1 MVKKIKKNLGGMP
14 RLMIL
19 VLALLVLIFGASL
32 SKNNQKPQDLE
43 VKKSAFKASLDQEQ
57 KETEEK
63 KKAEEEK
70 KRQEEE
76 TKKFITNFGPCRY
89 LPILTYHHIGSG
101 TNPLFV
107 KSEIF
112 DAQMD
117 YLKKKGYTAVTLKE
131 VVENLQSGQV
141 LPNKP
146 VVLTFDDG
154 YRDFYG
160 NALPILSKYSLRATL
175 FVITQLV
182 GGDDYVTW
190 DQLRVIVSSG
200 LVTIG
205 DHTLSHVSLPSVEE
219 PEARN
224 QILSA
229 KSILETNLGVTVDT
243 FAYPYGGVSE
253 EAEKVLAEG
262 EFVAAVTTK
271 RGLSCAKLPYELPRV
286 RIGNAPLSSYGL

>member
-1 MVKKIKKNLGGMP
+1 MP
-14 RLMIL
+14 RLIIL
-19 VLALLVLIFGASL
+19 VLAFLLLIFGVTL
-32 SKNNQKPQDLE
+32 SKNNQKPQDSE
-43 VKKSAFKASLDQEQ
+43 VKESAFKASLDQAQ
-57 KETEEK
+57 KEAEEK
-63 KKAEEEK
+63 KIAEEEK

-76 TKKFITNFGPCRY
+76 TKKFIANFGPCRY
-89 LPILTYHHIGSG
+89 LPILTYHHIGEG

-107 KSEIF
+107 KTETF
-112 DAQMD
+112 DSQMD
-117 YLKKKGYTAVTLKE
+117 YLKKKGYTAVTLKD
-131 VVENLQSGQV
+131 VVSNLQSGQV

-154 YRDFYG
+154 YRDFYE
-160 NALPILSKYSLRATL
+160 NAFPILSKYSLSATL
-175 FVITQLV
+175 FVITQHV
-182 GGDDYVTW
+182 GGGEYVTW
-190 DQLRVIVSSG
+190 DQLKVMVSSG

-219 PEARN
+219 PEVRN

-229 KSILETNLGVTVDT
+229 KSIIESNLGVTVNT

-262 EFVAAVTTK
+262 GFVAAVTTK

-286 RIGNAPLSSYGL
+286 RVGNLPLSNYGL

>member
-1 MVKKIKKNLGGMP
+1 MP
-14 RLMIL
+14 RLIIL
-19 VLALLVLIFGASL
+19 VLAFLALIFGVTL
-32 SKNNQKPQDLE
+32 SKNNQKPQNLE
-43 VKKSAFKASLDQEQ
+43 VKESAFKASLDQAQ
-57 KETEEK
+57 KEAEEK
-63 KKAEEEK
+63 KKAEEET
-70 KRQEEE
+70 KR
-76 TKKFITNFGPCRY
+76 FITNFGPCRY
-89 LPILTYHHIGSG
+89 LPILTYHHIGGG

-112 DAQMD
+112 DTQMD
-117 YLKKKGYTAVTLKE
+117 YLKKKGYTAVTLKD
-131 VVENLQSGQV
+131 VVENLRSAQV

-154 YRDFYG
+154 YRDFYE
-160 NALPILSKYSLRATL
+160 NAFPILSKYSLSATL

-219 PEARN
+219 AEVRN

-229 KSILETNLGVTVDT
+229 KSILESNLDVTVNT
-243 FAYPYGGVSE
+243 FAYPYGGVNE

-262 EFVAAVTTK
+262 GFVAAVTTK

-286 RIGNAPLSSYGL
+286 RVGNAPLSNYGL